1 MLNVCL
7 MRIYTKAVVI
17 KFLIAHY
24 PNANFQGK
32 NGSIF
37 HIVFCFFNKAILNA
51 FPTIARGAKDSYN
64 KC

>member
-1 MLNVCL
+1 M
-7 MRIYTKAVVI
+7 

-24 PNANFQGK
+24 PNANFPEK

-37 HIVFCFFNKAILNA
+37 HIVFCFFNKEVLNV